1 MISVDDTKYWVWLT
15 MVFGVGSRRIWDTVN
30 IYGDAEDTY
39 TALISG
45 GNGLSVTQAE
55 KRNIDSISLE
65 QAQSYIER
73 CASKGIGVAGYSS
86 REYPPQLRNIFNPPA
101 VLHYKGNIACLTGTR
116 TVTAVGTRTPSAYGA
131 DAAYKICRQLA
142 SEGFVIVSG
151 FAVGTDIAAHMA
163 AADCRRP
170 TACILGCGLDVN
182 YPKPNM
188 RFREKILENGGVFVS
203 EYPPG
208 TEPHFSNFPKRN
220 RILAALGRLSLVFE
234 ASIKSGSLITA
245 NMAADYGRDVFVLPP
260 ADIFGNAFSGNIALL
275 RDGAQ
280 PLYGT
285 SEVIDCFSIGG
296 TIDAE
301 IRSDRYSGMGNIK
314 MSSSGYDD
322 EDSSIDMVKET
333 AKSVRRRNKAEKP
346 EVTQNEEV
354 NINEEKQIEE
364 VKNEAPAVIADLPL
378 TEIQRQICQALAAEK
393 LHIEVLAAQLEID
406 SAELMTEMTE
416 LEILGL
422 VRQLPGKSFELS

>member
-1 MISVDDTKYWVWLT
+1 MDDTKYWVWLT

-30 IYGDAEDTY
+30 IYGDAEDTC
-39 TALISG
+39 TALVSG
-45 GNGLSVTQAE
+45 GSGLSLTQAE
-55 KRNIDSISLE
+55 KRNIESVSLE

-73 CASKGIGVAGYSS
+73 CAGKGIGVIGYGS

-101 VLHYKGNIACLTGTR
+101 VLHYKGNISCLTGTR
-116 TVTAVGTRTPSAYGA
+116 TITAVGTRTPSGYGA

-142 SEGFVIVSG
+142 AEGFVIVSG

-170 TACILGCGLDVN
+170 TACILGCGLDLN

-188 RFREKILENGGVFVS
+188 RFREKILESDGVFVS

-220 RILAALGRLSLVFE
+220 RILAALGRITLVFE
-234 ASIKSGSLITA
+234 ASSKSGSLITA
-245 NMAADYGRDVFVLPP
+245 NMAADCGRDVFVLPP
-260 ADIFGNAFSGNIALL
+260 ADIFGNAYTGNIALL

-301 IRSDRYSGMGNIK
+301 VRADRYSGMGGIRR
-314 MSSSGYDD
+314 SSASYED

-333 AKSVRRRNKAEKP
+333 GKSVRRRHKAEKP
-346 EVTQNEEV
+346 DVPQNEE
-354 NINEEKQIEE
+354 IQLQEEKTE
-364 VKNEAPAVIADLPL
+364 VPAIHDDPSL
-378 TEIQRQICQALAAEK
+378 TEVQRKICQALATEK
-393 LHIEVLAAQLEID
+393 LHIEVLAAQLEAD
-406 SAELMTEMTE
+406 PAELMTEMTE
-416 LEILGL
+416 LEILGA
-422 VRQLPGKSFELS
+422 VRQLPGKSFELL